1 MNGSKADTAEPVAT
15 EFNFLPPNALLKED
29 GGLQSFLR
37 RAEYIGSFLVTGN
50 AHFERAEVVRQKL
63 EAARRYTQSK
73 PILLVISL
81 QGIKVCDETG
91 ATVHMAHALRRISYA
106 TCDPDYCQFA
116 FLAREPKA
124 QPNIQYCHAF
134 VTKTPEEV
142 ENLNHIV
149 GEAFRL
155 AYAQQRLLAES
166 RRVGVQ
172 TQTTAIP
179 SHDLEEA
186 PCPQSLES
194 SLAVEPIVNSE
205 ETAAAL
211 ATNTA
216 ASSASATVSS
226 AGPENPERGYSQDS
240 GLSSFESGC
249 HIPKTAANS
258 AGRALPSLPTDRPPS
273 PDAPLSVL
281 DAPPLTCSSRLES
294 SRLSDESSENETP
307 TPLVEGKAVR
317 RLKANRSQRERPSSQ
332 HHHHRHH
339 RHRVPQPGEVS
350 PKSPALGTA
359 VTVPASSPNPT
370 AGVFCTACNHPPT
383 VTPSHVVRP
392 TGRLPIDA
400 AVASPRVDAAVPVS
414 QPSPRTLVSNIDDAL
429 TELDL
434 SEPLAAN
441 PNFCGRQST
450 PFSPCSTNAYDHAT
464 PEHRANPKITALM
477 NLPPEPASCRL
488 SDLPSR
494 RFVSFSEDASRH
506 SAGRQAAGVGG
517 SDSGG
522 PSTSRSG
529 NQSGDSP
536 SRRCSS
542 GSVDLPPG
550 QRPHSAANFQSK
562 LHSPIDTEVNFA
574 PWYQPSMPRDQVI
587 ETLLG
592 QPPGSFI
599 VRDSG
604 THANCYAL
612 SVRVGEENDR
622 CMSASVPH
630 PSSNSQ
636 KISHYLIQR
645 GPNGVRLKGL
655 DKEWPSL
662 SCLVLHLTV
671 MPEMLACP
679 LRLPLSTPNPA
690 FDQSDGAV
698 DARPPPPP
706 HLEQAPGLPLQH
718 QLASANPAACFR
730 PISVTGVDRVS
741 SSSVAPLLPNRRPQ
755 SQTPGPAGPAT
766 ALEVDEDYQRLSD
779 FSSILADLR
788 SRPPR
793 LLGRSQRLN

>member
-1 MNGSKADTAEPVAT
+1 MSALDGVADII
-15 EFNFLPPNALLKED
+15 
-29 GGLQSFLR
+29 GGLKAPEIEL
-37 RAEYIGSFLVTGN
+37 IGRG
-50 AHFERAEVVRQKL
+50 
-63 EAARRYTQSK
+63 EAKKKKYTQSK

-155 AYAQQRLLAES
+155 AYTQQRLLAES
-166 RRVGVQ
+166 RRAGAQ

-179 SHDLEEA
+179 PHDLEEA
-186 PCPQSLES
+186 PCLLS
-194 SLAVEPIVNSE
+194 SPVVQPSFSSE
-205 ETAAAL
+205 ETVVVL
-211 ATNTA
+211 TTNTV
-216 ASSASATVSS
+216 ASNTSATVSS
-226 AGPENPERGYSQDS
+226 AGPENPEQGYSQDS

-258 AGRALPSLPTDRPPS
+258 TERTLPSLPSDCPPS
-273 PDAPLSVL
+273 PDAPLSVVEE
-281 DAPPLTCSSRLES
+281 PLPTSRFES
-294 SRLSDESSENETP
+294 TRLSEESSENETP
-307 TPLVEGKAVR
+307 TPLAEGKAVR
-317 RLKANRSQRERPSSQ
+317 RLKSNRSQRERPTSQ

-339 RHRVPQPGEVS
+339 KHRVTQPGEVS
-350 PKSPALGTA
+350 PKSPAPGAA
-359 VTVPASSPNPT
+359 VAAPASSPNPPT
-370 AGVFCTACNHPPT
+370 GVFRTACNHPPT
-383 VTPSHVVRP
+383 ITPSHAVRLA
-392 TGRLPIDA
+392 GRPPIDTS
-400 AVASPRVDAAVPVS
+400 VISPRIAAAVPAS
-414 QPSPRTLVSNIDDAL
+414 QPSPRPLVSQIDDAL

-434 SEPLAAN
+434 SESLAAN
-441 PNFCGRQST
+441 PNICGRRST

-464 PEHRANPKITALM
+464 PEHRANPKVTTLP
-477 NLPPEPASCRL
+477 NLQPEPAPCRL

-494 RFVSFSEDASRH
+494 RFVSFSDDASRN
-506 SAGRQAAGVGG
+506 SAGRQASGGGG

-522 PSTSRSG
+522 LSTNRSG
-529 NQSGDSP
+529 HQSGNPP
-536 SRRCSS
+536 SRRCSV
-542 GSVDLPPG
+542 GSVDLPPV
-550 QRPHSAANFQSK
+550 QRPHSAATFQNK
-562 LHSPIDTEVNFA
+562 LCSPIDTDVTSA

-622 CMSASVPH
+622 CMSANVPYPS
-630 PSSNSQ
+630 PSSCTSQ

-690 FDQSDGAV
+690 FDQSDGAM

-718 QLASANPAACFR
+718 PLANANPAVCFR
-730 PISVTGVDRVS
+730 PISVTGMERV
-741 SSSVAPLLPNRRPQ
+741 SSSVAPLLPSRRHQ
-755 SQTPGPAGPAT
+755 SQTPGPAGPVT
-766 ALEVDEDYQRLSD
+766 TLEVDEDYQRLSD
-779 FSSILADLR
+779 FSSIMADLR